1 MLNKITIV
9 IGIILVIVV
18 GIFLFL
24 YFTRDNKTNTLSDI
38 TTSIRD
44 FFPFGRGSVATPE
57 TDIVKTNPNQN
68 PVLPDTNTA
77 PPRLRQIYP
86 LPVSGSEIFTVASS
100 TFVRFLEKS
109 TGNVHESKT
118 DKNTVE
124 RISNTT
130 IPKVTEAVFVK
141 KDAVLLRYLKDDSDI
156 IETVFGSL
164 GTTTATTAGATTTR
178 EVGTPAEL
186 VSTYLTPNI
195 NGLAVSDKKDKM
207 FYMTEL
213 DSGARGVISNP
224 DGSKG
229 ATVFDSPIREWVV
242 QWPKTDT
249 IALNTKASAQLPG
262 YLYFLNTV
270 TGKQKLVLGDWLG
283 LTTLTNTNATKVL
296 HSFNDN
302 AGKMYLQTYKIVGET
317 FSPTLSTPTLT
328 EKCVWSKKNI
338 DIVYCAIPKNL
349 KGGAYPDDWYKGL
362 ISFEDNLWKIDTV
375 TGTTEQILNIFEVA
389 GTDIDA
395 VNLSIDAEE
404 KFLVFTNKKNL
415 SLWSYAL

>member
-9 IGIILVIVV
+9 IGIIFVIVIGV
-18 GIFLFL
+18 FLFL
-24 YFTRDNKTNTLSDI
+24 YFTQDKKANTISDI
-38 TTSIRD
+38 ATSIRD
-44 FFPFGRGSVATPE
+44 FFPFGKGTVATPKTNVVE
-57 TDIVKTNPNQN
+57 TNPNQN
-68 PVLPDTNTA
+68 TVPTETNTT
-77 PPRLRQIYP
+77 PPRLREIYP
-86 LPVSGSEIFTVASS
+86 LPVAGSEIFTVGSS

-109 TGNVHESKT
+109 TGNVYESKT

-130 IPKVTEAVFVK
+130 IPKVAEAVFVK
-141 KDAVLLRYLKDDSDI
+141 KDTVLLRYLKDDSDL
-156 IETVFGSL
+156 IETVFGSFA
-164 GTTTATTAGATTTR
+164 TTTATTAGATTTR
-178 EVGTPAEL
+178 EVGTLAEL

-195 NGLAVSDKKDKM
+195 NGLAVSDKKDKL

-249 IALNTKASAQLPG
+249 ITLNTKASAQLPG

-270 TGKQKLVLGDWLG
+270 TGKQKLVLGGWLG
-283 LTTLTNTNATKVL
+283 LTTLANTNVTKVL
-296 HSFNDN
+296 YSFNDT
-302 AGKMYLQTYKIVGET
+302 AGKMYLQTYKIASDT
-317 FSPTLSTPTLT
+317 FSPTLSTPTLA

-338 DIVYCAIPKNL
+338 DIVYCAIPKSL
-349 KGGAYPDDWYKGL
+349 KGGTYPDDWYKGL
-362 ISFEDNLWKIDTV
+362 VSFEDNLWKIDTV

-389 GTDIDA
+389 GKDIDA

-404 KFLVFTNKKNL
+404 KFLVFMNKKNF